1 MTYMRNLKLP
11 CRWPVV
17 LILALLLPLSIQAEQ
32 RRDPPI
38 EIDSE
43 AGGIDARTGAY
54 WMRDNIRIKRGQLK
68 VRADEGRSFT
78 NDEGQVTRIELSGSP
93 TTWQDV
99 LEDGS
104 DVNGRSREIVYDFL
118 ANTITM
124 IGDAHIQNIQGA
136 FSGSKLVY
144 DLATQNLVGDGGV
157 RLVIEPPSGQSS
169 RQPTPPEDSDPEP
182 DDSGEPDDSNE
193 SEDR

>member
-1 MTYMRNLKLP
+1 MTYMRKLKP
-11 CRWPVV
+11 PFRWPAV
-17 LILALLLPLSIQAEQ
+17 LILALLLPLSIQAEE

-54 WMRDNIRIKRGQLK
+54 WMRDNIRIKRGQLM
-68 VRADEGRSFT
+68 VRAEEGRSFT
-78 NDEGQVTRIELSGSP
+78 NDAGQVTRIELSGSP

-104 DVNGRSREIVYDFL
+104 DVNGRSREIIYDFL

-124 IGDAHIQNIQGA
+124 IGDAHIQNVQGA

-157 RLVIEPPSGQSS
+157 RLVIEPPSTQSS
-169 RQPTPPEDSDPEP
+169 RSQQQAPDNDEPGPDIPDAPEL
-182 DDSGEPDDSNE
+182 
-193 SEDR
+193 R